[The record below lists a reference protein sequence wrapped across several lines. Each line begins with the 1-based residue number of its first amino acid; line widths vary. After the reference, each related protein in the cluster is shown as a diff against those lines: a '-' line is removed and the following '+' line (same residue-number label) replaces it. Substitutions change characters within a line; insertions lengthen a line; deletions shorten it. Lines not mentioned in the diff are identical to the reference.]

1 MKKKCFF
8 IAILILA
15 LFCFKNNVYASNILE
30 YESNYNYILDTSA
43 VEAFSCSNEN
53 VIKVLK
59 LFSIMFFI
67 LKIAIPIIIVILG
80 TISLVK
86 VILSDDQGM
95 LSKSISSLLLKIVL
109 GIFIFFLPNLIS
121 TIIGYIDEAN
131 NVKSEFAVCSQCLL
145 DYSKCPGYSTNTKQ
159 KDSANNKI
167 NNQKQNKNNTT
178 TIDVDGF
185 TGSSGKF

>member
-1 MKKKCFF
+1 
-8 IAILILA
+8 
-15 LFCFKNNVYASNILE
+15 
-30 YESNYNYILDTSA
+30 
-43 VEAFSCSNEN
+43 
-53 VIKVLK
+53 
-59 LFSIMFFI
+59 
-67 LKIAIPIIIVILG
+67 
-80 TISLVK
+80 
-86 VILSDDQGM
+86 M

-131 NVKSEFAVCSQCLL
+131 NVKSEFAICSQCLL
-145 DYSKCPGYSTNTKQ
+145 DYSKCPGNSTNTNQ

>member
-178 TIDVDGF
+178 TIDVE
-185 TGSSGKF
+185 